1 VAGSQGNFSQYALNR
16 ANAGLVNVP
25 GSGVPGAPP
34 LGYTMGANGMPASFS
49 LSDLSKLIPNA
60 GWSPGAFGIPGSATT
75 PGSTYG
81 GIFGGMPNESAMYDP
96 NNPQAGIAIGT
107 GVSTA
112 PGDTGGTRQYY
123 NYNPAT
129 GQFVNDPSKAYGYGA
144 TPDSGGFETA
154 FPFAAFAGLAGAGA
168 SGLLGSDAASGAS
181 PLTQAA
187 AAPTDPGILDPTGN
201 FISPTAPQIDPNMAG
216 PLSIGAGSGGAGG
229 GLSTLGTIQK
239 IGQGAGAVNS
249 LTGGRNPVLGALGA
263 AGSMAGGI
271 GGLESPSILNQ
282 IVGGLGLAAGTAG
295 LINALGGSGAP
306 NSITGAPAPS
316 SNTGTPPVTTGNLP
330 FSTSATQAQAAPS
343 QPMTPLP
350 QTVTGSYGGPSMN
363 TGLNNWGNYFIP
375 QRMQF
380 QNTGNRPLTP
390 SFNYSGGAPMN
401 TGVGSMGPSSAINL
415 NDPSASLF
423 GYGGMG
429 SQAQPASP
437 LTQMSGAP
445 AGAATP
451 PATGPVARNMGPM
464 MRPGMGAMTQ
474 MPSMGPGPGQAPGT
488 MPMRT
493 MGPVQNPGMP
503 PQPTSPLQMYA
514 GGGSTWGSGYAG
526 GGPVEEPP
534 VNYSSNEPGHSET
547 WSTVGNWVHHD
558 DLMHRPVSHSF
569 EVPPHVLDA
578 MVNHAHGDSRIGLAD
593 GVPHLSHGGEVFNIA
608 GNRPAFHDV
617 PSQRAIS
624 TSFHVPP
631 DDGLAMLRH
640 GNPDPSV
647 MGHDIP
653 HLAGG
658 GSMLNINA
666 MPGMMK
672 EHITNFG
679 NQHPPGSMEQLFRKA
694 RAAHFDDG
702 GSVDISQYTQDPNA
716 MFNQSYTQDPN
727 AALSQSLTGPT
738 PYTSDTS
745 SSSSSS
751 NPVGDLTQMYNSL
764 GAMGGGP
771 SSAPTPPSS
780 SDTLPPS
787 GTTIGAGTHTT
798 LPSEAAGSGGKGQ
811 GSFLKDLMSG
821 NFSNMLSNPQ
831 SMAGALAALNLISSV
846 GKRSGSAG
854 QLTAQQ
860 LQNTLPATSAGTA
873 WSPQN
878 AILAASY
885 FGTPHQPRQVSNPQS
900 YNGRTGVPLFFKQAH
915 GGESGSGPLGTV
927 AHGLTHGSGG
937 GQEDNIPSLLSPG
950 EYVMDADTVSSLGD
964 GNNSEGARKL
974 DMMREAVRR
983 HKRAA
988 PASKIPPK
996 AKEPHAYL
1004 AGGKKK

>member
-1 VAGSQGNFSQYALNR
+1 
-16 ANAGLVNVP
+16 
-25 GSGVPGAPP
+25 
-34 LGYTMGANGMPASFS
+34 
-49 LSDLSKLIPNA
+49 
-60 GWSPGAFGIPGSATT
+60 
-75 PGSTYG
+75 
-81 GIFGGMPNESAMYDP
+81 
-96 NNPQAGIAIGT
+96 
-107 GVSTA
+107 
-112 PGDTGGTRQYY
+112 
-123 NYNPAT
+123 
-129 GQFVNDPSKAYGYGA
+129 
-144 TPDSGGFETA
+144 
-154 FPFAAFAGLAGAGA
+154 
-168 SGLLGSDAASGAS
+168 
-181 PLTQAA
+181 
-187 AAPTDPGILDPTGN
+187 
-201 FISPTAPQIDPNMAG
+201 
-216 PLSIGAGSGGAGG
+216 
-229 GLSTLGTIQK
+229 
-239 IGQGAGAVNS
+239 
-249 LTGGRNPVLGALGA
+249 
-263 AGSMAGGI
+263 
-271 GGLESPSILNQ
+271 
-282 IVGGLGLAAGTAG
+282 
-295 LINALGGSGAP
+295 
-306 NSITGAPAPS
+306 
-316 SNTGTPPVTTGNLP
+316 
-330 FSTSATQAQAAPS
+330 
-343 QPMTPLP
+343 
-350 QTVTGSYGGPSMN
+350 
-363 TGLNNWGNYFIP
+363 
-375 QRMQF
+375 
-380 QNTGNRPLTP
+380 
-390 SFNYSGGAPMN
+390 
-401 TGVGSMGPSSAINL
+401 
-415 NDPSASLF
+415 
-423 GYGGMG
+423 
-429 SQAQPASP
+429 
-437 LTQMSGAP
+437 
-445 AGAATP
+445 
-451 PATGPVARNMGPM
+451 MGPM

-503 PQPTSPLQMYA
+503 PQPQSPLQMYA

-593 GVPHLSHGGEVFNIA
+593 GVPHLAHGGEVFNIA

-624 TSFHVPP
+624 TSFHVPV

-658 GSMLNINA
+658 GRPNLDEYQEFNRQRALEDLRAAVQGIGRPTAAEFSQLSPPQNPNPFASQIPQMAGGGSMLNINA

-672 EHITNFG
+672 EHVTNFG

-702 GSVDISQYTQDPNA
+702 GSVDISQYTQDPTA
-716 MFNQSYTQDPN
+716 IFNQSVTGQSNQAPYVDN
-727 AALSQSLTGPT
+727 AQTYNDLGGNAVAYGSG
-738 PYTSDTS
+738 S
-745 SSSSSS
+745 SGSSS

-764 GAMGGGP
+764 QSMGGGP
-771 SSAPTPPSS
+771 SSTPMPPSS
-780 SDTLPPS
+780 SNSVPPS
-787 GTTIGAGTHTT
+787 MMTIGEGSHTT
-798 LPSEAAGSGGKGQ
+798 LPAGSPGSSGNGGKG
-811 GSFLKDLMSG
+811 SFLTDLLSG
-821 NFSNMLSNPQ
+821 NFSHMLSNPQ
-831 SMAGALAALNLISSV
+831 SMAGALAAMNLISSI

-854 QLTAQQ
+854 QLSAQQ
-860 LQNTLPATSAGTA
+860 LQNTLPTTSAGTG

-878 AILAASY
+878 AILEASY
-885 FGTPHQPRQVSNPQS
+885 FGTPHQPHQVSNPQS

-996 AKEPHAYL
+996 AKDPHAYL
-1004 AGGKKK
+1004 AGGKRK